1 MAGEVIFTMR
11 AQCRNV
17 YQTLKTILI
26 GMRITLRYCFA
37 RTITVQYPDV
47 APTVQPRWRGFH
59 WYEIERCSACK
70 ACARACPVD
79 CITVENSAVRKV
91 DKETGIS
98 RGGAMVRY
106 AIDYSKCMFCALCC
120 EPCPTECL
128 HMGAIHDLSGYSR
141 REAVVEFTELAKQG
155 LRTPM
160 PLWMMKKNLPAWAQ
174 KAKEDWLER
183 ARPHREEMLK
193 SLTEQPV
200 AKPAPK
206 PAVAAV
212 EPAKPA
218 PEAPPPPASA

>member
-1 MAGEVIFTMR
+1 MR
-11 AQCRNV
+11 DYFRNI
-17 YQTLKTILI
+17 YLTLKTILI

-47 APTVQPRWRGFH
+47 TPTVQPRWRGFH

-79 CITVENSAVRKV
+79 CITVENAGIRKV

-128 HMGAIHDLSGYSR
+128 HMGTIHDLSGYSR

-160 PLWMMKKNLPAWAQ
+160 PLWMMKNNLPAWAQ
-174 KAKEDWLER
+174 KAKDDWLE
-183 ARPHREEMLK
+183 
-193 SLTEQPV
+193 
-200 AKPAPK
+200 
-206 PAVAAV
+206 
-212 EPAKPA
+212 
-218 PEAPPPPASA
+218 